1 MESLPGWQRGQFLDW
16 KGGDK
21 KTVCSALSVPCGL
34 VFLTAEA
41 QR

>member
-21 KTVCSALSVPCGL
+21 KTVCSALSAPQQFS
-34 VFLTAEA
+34 VFN
-41 QR
+41 RRD